1 VDYKPIETQYRGFRF
16 RSRHEARW
24 AVALTA
30 LGVKWEYEKEGYDL
44 DGVWYLPDFWLPD
57 HKIWVEVKANLEDV
71 TEEEQLKARALAV
84 ATKRTCVIV
93 GEFITNCLCYHND
106 PVSDAWRI
114 PAPLDELA
122 GGVGLMFSGKMDADK
137 SCPIYC
143 AVCGDQHVHMN
154 KCEIVPSWMTYDT
167 AGISFWCEQG
177 CSYDLLIGN
186 HKGDG
191 FAEVVNAKMLS
202 DSLVEYLT
210 SGVAWRIAE
219 AFEKAKSARF
229 EHGETPD

>member
-1 VDYKPIETQYRGFRF
+1 MSFKAINTKYKGYNF

-24 AVALTA
+24 AICLDA
-30 LGVKWEYEKEGYDL
+30 LGVKWEYEKEGFDL
-44 DGVWYLPDFWLPD
+44 NGVWYLPDFWLPD
-57 HKIWVEVKANLEDV
+57 HKIWVEVKANLEEI
-71 TEEEQLKARALAV
+71 TEEERLKARALME
-84 ATKRTCVIV
+84 ATGKTCVIV
-93 GEFITNCLCYHND
+93 GEFLTDCRAYQND
-106 PVSDAWRI
+106 PILDRWLI

-137 SCPIYC
+137 SFPVYC
-143 AVCGDQHVHMN
+143 AICGDQHVHMS

-177 CSYDLLIGN
+177 CTYDLLIGN

-191 FAEVVNAKMLS
+191 FAEIVNAKLLTY
-202 DSLVEYLT
+202 SLVEYLA
-210 SGVAWRIAE
+210 SGVAWQIAE